1 MRDARRARAGSGLW
15 RVLRWTALAGLAA
28 TSPASAGDE
37 SFRPKLTFNG
47 YATLGLVHSS
57 EERADV
63 LGSFL
68 LERGAGFTANWSAE
82 VDSRIGAQLT
92 AAFGA
97 QLSAVVQLVAEQ
109 QADGTYTPHL
119 EWANL
124 KYQASPEFS
133 LRLGRVVLPSFMVS
147 DYRKVGY
154 ANAWVRP
161 PVEVYAL
168 IPVSASDGLDASY
181 RISVGEFA
189 DTLQANVG
197 RSDTDLPGGATARA
211 RNLWGVTDLFERGP
225 ASFRLAYQ
233 QADLSIDSYNTLF
246 DAFRRFGPPGEAIA
260 DRFDSDGGVFQ
271 FLGVGALYDPGR
283 WFATA
288 EWGTINT
295 HSAIGDR
302 TAWFASGGVRLGRMT
317 VFLTHSQVRPDTET
331 SDPGLSLVGLPP
343 ELAGVAAGLNAA
355 LNGLLAGNPDQST
368 RSLGAR
374 WDLRD
379 DLDLK
384 IQFDRSRLGRGSA
397 GNLGNVQPSF
407 RPGGRYELISVAVD
421 VIF

>member
-1 MRDARRARAGSGLW
+1 MRDARQPSAGWSLYRALGW
-15 RVLRWTALAGLAA
+15 VVLAGLAA
-28 TSPASAGDE
+28 SSAATAGDD
-37 SFRPKLTFNG
+37 SHRPKLTFNG

-57 EERADV
+57 EDRADF

-68 LERGAGFTANWSAE
+68 LERGAGFTADWSAE
-82 VDSRIGAQLT
+82 VDSRVGAQLT
-92 AAFGA
+92 ATFGP

-109 QADGTYTPHL
+109 QADGEYTPHL

-124 KYQASPEFS
+124 KYQVSPDFS

-147 DYRKVGY
+147 DFRKVGY

-168 IPVSASDGLDASY
+168 IPISSSDGLDASY
-181 RISVGEFA
+181 RVSFGDYA
-189 DTLQANVG
+189 DTLQGNVG
-197 RSDTDLPGGATARA
+197 RSETDLPDGGTARA
-211 RNLWGVTDLFERGP
+211 RSLWGLTNLLERGP

-246 DAFRRFGPPGEAIA
+246 DAFRQFGPPGEAIA
-260 DRFDSDGGVFQ
+260 ERFDSDGAVFQ
-271 FLGVGALYDPGR
+271 FLGAGALYDPGK

-288 EWGTINT
+288 EWGSIRT
-295 HSAIGDR
+295 HSAVGDR
-302 TAWFASGGVRLGRMT
+302 TAWFASGGYRLGEVT
-317 VFLTHSQVRPDTET
+317 LYLTHSQVRPDSET

-343 ELAGVAAGLNAA
+343 ELAGIAAGLNAA
-355 LNGLLAGNPDQST
+355 LNGLLGGNPDQST
-368 RSLGAR
+368 LSLGAR
-374 WDLRD
+374 WDFREN
-379 DLDLK
+379 LDLK
-384 IQFDRSRLGRGSA
+384 IQYDRNRLGRGSA

-421 VIF
+421 VVF